1 VVIAPCTSCTADA
14 LTRANILTN
23 LFVNSWSVDG
33 EINQASVEQ
42 YCAADDATKA
52 AFVKAVDNTEK
63 TPVDGQCFVD
73 SIFSTIVEFGNI
85 LDGEFQS
92 LMIYLLCSAEE
103 DGKVCVEVP
112 CDIPDPVP
120 DPCALL
126 DDVGLPPRSRALEAD
141 QSGQPFDMK
150 SHFKSLLK
158 LN

>member
-1 VVIAPCTSCTADA
+1 M
-14 LTRANILTN
+14 TN

-112 CDIPDPVP
+112 CDIPDPIP
-120 DPCALL
+120 GPCALL
-126 DDVGLPPRSRALEAD
+126 EAPSRALEAD